1 MYGEGS
7 DITASTR
14 DAATVTG
21 GPAATQDGPVTP
33 IAADVLPP
41 LAPGAQLLGGR
52 FVVDGILGAGGMGVV
67 YAVREAATGRRLA
80 MKTVRTASPRALHGL
95 HREYLRLAALR
106 HRNIVA
112 VDGMHDDGTRC
123 LFTMEAIAGEP
134 LVAHARPGGKL
145 DVRRLRRALGQLIDA
160 LHYLHASGIVHRD
173 VKPSNVLVADGRVV
187 LLDFG
192 LALHAGDDDAD
203 GNDTSGTPAYMA
215 PEQARGHRVGPA
227 ADWYALGVLLW
238 EALTG
243 ALPPLAAAR
252 RGEVPLRRVPDAVP
266 RGLPADLVALARDLM
281 VADPALRAVPRR
293 RWWSIRSGRGALRTA
308 RPPADHAAP
317 RPASLWSM
325 GPSPA
330 RDTARG
336 HPSSE
341 LTPWSASSPPSSSP
355 PCPPASGI
363 PSTAP
368 PCRRASSP
376 S

>member
-1 MYGEGS
+1 MSGDGHL
-7 DITASTR
+7 TASTR

-21 GPAATQDGPVTP
+21 GPAATQDGPAAP
-33 IAADVLPP
+33 NAADVLPP
-41 LAPGAQLLGGR
+41 LAPGAPLLGGR

-134 LVAHARPGGKL
+134 LLAHVRPGGRL
-145 DVRRLRRALGQLIDA
+145 DVRRLRRAMGQLVGA

-192 LALHAGDDDAD
+192 LALHAGDDGAD

-215 PEQARGHRVGPA
+215 PEQAAGQRVGPA

-238 EALTG
+238 EALAG
-243 ALPPLAAAR
+243 ALPPLAAAG
-252 RGEVPLRRVPDAVP
+252 RGEVPVRRVPDTVP
-266 RGLPADLVALARDLM
+266 RGLPADLVALTRALL
-281 VADPALRAVPRR
+281 VADPAVRAVPRR
-293 RWWSIRSGRGALRTA
+293 RWWSARTGRGAPRTIGPA
-308 RPPADHAAP
+308 ITAAPPAG
-317 RPASLWSM
+317 SWSI
-325 GPSPA
+325 GPPSA
-330 RDTARG
+330 RGTARG
-336 HPSSE
+336 HP
-341 LTPWSASSPPSSSP
+341 A
-355 PCPPASGI
+355 A
-363 PSTAP
+363 
-368 PCRRASSP
+368 
-376 S
+376 